1 MGKEIK
7 IQFALPNL
15 EAMQRCLVTPPADWQ
30 QKICGK
36 LQELVMDYLNSNHL
50 TIKAQLADYAVC
62 ESGWQYADKLAEMQG
77 ASIVSTYFDI
87 YYAQD
92 LNK

>member
-1 MGKEIK
+1 MENEIK

-15 EAMQRCLVTPPADWQ
+15 ENMQDCLVNPPADWQ
-30 QKICGK
+30 QMICGK
-36 LQELVMDYLNSNHL
+36 LQELVMDYLTSNHL

-62 ESGWQYADKLAEMQG
+62 ESGWQYVDKQAEAQV
-77 ASIVSTYFDI
+77 ASIVSNYFDI

-92 LNK
+92 SNN

>member
-1 MGKEIK
+1 MENEIK

-15 EAMQRCLVTPPADWQ
+15 VSMQDCLVNPPADWQ

-50 TIKAQLADYAVC
+50 AIKAQLADYADRRGIPV
-62 ESGWQYADKLAEMQG
+62 EMMRKFLA
-77 ASIVSTYFDI
+77 SN
-87 YYAQD
+87 
-92 LNK
+92 LWRK

>member
-1 MGKEIK
+1 MENEIK

-15 EAMQRCLVTPPADWQ
+15 VSMQDCLVNPPADWQ

-62 ESGWQYADKLAEMQG
+62 ESGWQYADKLAEMQV
-77 ASIVSTYFDI
+77 ASIVSNYFDI

-92 LNK
+92 SNH